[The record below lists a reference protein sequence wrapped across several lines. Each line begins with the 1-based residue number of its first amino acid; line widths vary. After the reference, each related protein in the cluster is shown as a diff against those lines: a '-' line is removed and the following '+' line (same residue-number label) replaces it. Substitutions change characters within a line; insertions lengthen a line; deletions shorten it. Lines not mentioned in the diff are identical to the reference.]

1 MTHTDKGNK
10 EILLENTNLNILGT
24 YEKSEEFIEIEKET
38 TNKTS
43 EEMMAAIP
51 EIMKEKELGKI
62 YEIQGNGYTLT
73 IRPTNSPNLP
83 NTTQVE
89 FDECEQIIR
98 KEYNISNTS
107 IITFLQLE
115 IHNEDDNAYII
126 ESNILFMM
134 IN

>member
-1 MTHTDKGNK
+1 
-10 EILLENTNLNILGT
+10 
-24 YEKSEEFIEIEKET
+24 
-38 TNKTS
+38 
-43 EEMMAAIP
+43 MMAAIP

-89 FDECEQIIR
+89 FDEYEQIIR

>member
-1 MTHTDKGNK
+1 MTHTVKGNK